1 MASIREERKRLQALE
16 ERGHGDEKVHV
27 VFVERDAKERADND
41 GPKPKTR
48 FQWETDTAEG
58 YGDLN
63 AGKDRLIR
71 LIGNKQV
78 AITIAAKLWNGT
90 PDMVLRALSED
101 GPLTLV
107 EIGALLESDWLYDI
121 LPGNGEDDY
130 LLQRARE
137 VMREIME
144 TSS

>member
-1 MASIREERKRLQALE
+1 MASIREEWARLQFLME
-16 ERGHGDEKVHV
+16 HGRGDEKCHV
-27 VFVERDAKERADND
+27 VMIEEEARKRKEND
-41 GPKPKTR
+41 GPNPKTR

-78 AITIAAKLWNGT
+78 AITIAAKLWNNT

-101 GPLTLV
+101 GPLTLT

-137 VMREIME
+137 VMREIVE
-144 TSS
+144 SR